1 MAADSPTALLYE
13 PTGWFLSPTLSMVE
27 QLVLWSNLSLVEWGC
42 HRLQKCPQT
51 CMAPTLGLKLQMLL
65 KRPGCT
71 AEIHWLL
78 SHCVQK
84 SRAAQWKLG
93 VSLGSHFPLKTQE
106 PFFFLSFSSGMGMR
120 MLSSLDAG
128 PSWLRCEISLDSP
141 RPKALTSRHFKT
153 TRQRAPHAFPWKG
166 NELQVLD
173 SHEPSCQTGLF
184 MRKLQNGWWS
194 SV

>member
-106 PFFFLSFSSGMGMR
+106 PFFLPVIFVWVGHEDAQFFRCWSQLTQVWNQFGQPKTQSSDIKT
-120 MLSSLDAG
+120 LQNNTPKSSACLPVERQWVTG
-128 PSWLRCEISLDSP
+128 SWLPWALLSNWTFYEEITEWLM
-141 RPKALTSRHFKT
+141 
-153 TRQRAPHAFPWKG
+153 
-166 NELQVLD
+166 V
-173 SHEPSCQTGLF
+173 
-184 MRKLQNGWWS
+184 
-194 SV
+194 